1 MSMTRHP
8 APAAILAP
16 LAIFFFSA
24 AIPTAGAASGNA
36 TTDTARGL
44 HSTAF
49 RTDRGVVEV
58 HLPDDL
64 AAGDTISG
72 TVVARPSGDT
82 PAATRRNSDRL
93 QGYVVELEDQKAEVG
108 SGVLT
113 WAVPAAVAVGTLVLR
128 DRRGREIAR
137 GRVPVAPA
145 TPPTSTG
152 VTAPPVGQTGRP
164 VAIDGP
170 FDGRFDNSGV
180 TIGGREAR
188 PLAESPRK
196 LVVESPADVVGPTTM
211 VVREGDTTF
220 ELPFRNVEVGL
231 SAPRT
236 DLGRGERTTVTAV
249 VSGLD
254 GLDTPVSLGLT
265 NESTTVVEMEGG
277 DSQTITIEP
286 GEVGPDGRYV
296 LTREIV
302 GVTVGVFSI
311 SAQVPAP
318 GGAGGPGPVAQA
330 RPGPEPQPEP
340 DSEPAQE
347 PSSTPAGPQPQPQ
360 PQPEPRPV
368 PEDGTDR
375 WPRAHREGEPGFV
388 VSPGYVFRPEADQI
402 PRCCCPKKL
411 TIHWRPGPLEGDWP
425 ISRYWANGPKWKH
438 RDGREED
445 WAGIFPVW
453 GERDGDKVT
462 NDDSVGPTDVPQVLR
477 SQLKNNYPEETRE
490 QGLPEKPEDGVPED
504 ARNIGWRYQVI
515 AEYEWIES
523 EREHRCEL
531 HWEKQNHCTE
541 LKKEGRLKPE
551 LNGTLVKG
559 CDRSRPDEQDWYEI
573 QSPGAFEPDGPPWDW
588 RSLNTRKLPPGELDH
603 PEQEIFVDTPQRIH
617 RKGDEPR
624 EPIHFRWWIE
634 SPKCPCER
642 PFLGAEATL
651 RFVKE
656 PGHEYPEPK
665 WEDFRGDITKQ
676 NQFFQFSPRTH
687 YRDAH

>member
-16 LAIFFFSA
+16 LAIFLFSA
-24 AIPTAGAASGNA
+24 AIPTTGAASGSA

-49 RTDRGVVEV
+49 RTERGVVEV

-113 WAVPAAVAVGTLVLR
+113 WAVPAAVAATTLVLR

-145 TPPTSTG
+145 TPSTSTG

-170 FDGRFDNSGV
+170 FDGRFDDSGV

-211 VVREGDTTF
+211 VVREGDATF

-236 DLGRGERTTVTAV
+236 DPGRGERTTVTAV

-330 RPGPEPQPEP
+330 RPGPEPEPQPEP

-347 PSSTPAGPQPQPQ
+347 PSSTPAGPEPQPK
-360 PQPEPRPV
+360 PHPEPRPV
-368 PEDGTDR
+368 SEDGADR
-375 WPRAHREGEPGFV
+375 WPRAHREDEPGFV
-388 VSPGYVFRPEADQI
+388 VSPGYVFRPEADQT

-425 ISRYWANGPKWKH
+425 ISRYWRHGPKWKH

-453 GERDGDKVT
+453 GERRRRGDQQRHRRADGC
-462 NDDSVGPTDVPQVLR
+462 P
-477 SQLKNNYPEETRE
+477 
-490 QGLPEKPEDGVPED
+490 
-504 ARNIGWRYQVI
+504 
-515 AEYEWIES
+515 
-523 EREHRCEL
+523 
-531 HWEKQNHCTE
+531 
-541 LKKEGRLKPE
+541 
-551 LNGTLVKG
+551 
-559 CDRSRPDEQDWYEI
+559 
-573 QSPGAFEPDGPPWDW
+573 PGA
-588 RSLNTRKLPPGELDH
+588 
-603 PEQEIFVDTPQRIH
+603 
-617 RKGDEPR
+617 
-624 EPIHFRWWIE
+624 
-634 SPKCPCER
+634 
-642 PFLGAEATL
+642 
-651 RFVKE
+651 
-656 PGHEYPEPK
+656 PEPAQ
-665 WEDFRGDITKQ
+665 EQLPRGQ
-676 NQFFQFSPRTH
+676 EGAGAPRKTGRRCSRRRPQH
-687 YRDAH
+687 RLALPGDRRVRVDRIGARAPV